1 MSSKNSFFFIG
12 NLGDDPEY
20 KPETGP
26 KDKQGNPTGLTTF
39 SVAVDRKDIGS
50 KDVVDWFDIECW
62 GKLAER
68 CAEYLN
74 KGSKVGVYGRA
85 RKDTWKDKQSGSNR
99 SKIVFTARDVQFLR
113 SNED

>member
-12 NLGDDPEY
+12 NLGDAREY

-26 KDKQGNPTGLTTF
+26 KEKEGNPTGLTTF

-62 GKLAER
+62 WKLAER
-68 CAEYLN
+68 CAEYVY
-74 KGSKVGVYGRA
+74 KGAKVGVYGRA

-99 SKIVFTARDVQFLR
+99 SKIVFTARDVQFL
-113 SNED
+113 SSKED